1 MFSFSAAIHGAEPTG
16 FCALAPAA
24 AILSTMCCFHVE
36 RSECEGES
44 KSSSCKRVL
53 HERMDVVHGCVA
65 GRAGRNGDGDSRI
78 KTYRPKWKSARSR
91 AMSPSLPPFPLS
103 SGLLY
108 NTLHHTHSVL
118 LIWLLSLHRSF
129 QLPGS
134 ESAGIVR
141 DIN

>member
-36 RSECEGES
+36 RSECEGGS
-44 KSSSCKRVL
+44 KSSDCKRVL

-78 KTYRPKWKSARSR
+78 KTYRPK
-91 AMSPSLPPFPLS
+91 
-103 SGLLY
+103 
-108 NTLHHTHSVL
+108 
-118 LIWLLSLHRSF
+118 
-129 QLPGS
+129 
-134 ESAGIVR
+134 
-141 DIN
+141 